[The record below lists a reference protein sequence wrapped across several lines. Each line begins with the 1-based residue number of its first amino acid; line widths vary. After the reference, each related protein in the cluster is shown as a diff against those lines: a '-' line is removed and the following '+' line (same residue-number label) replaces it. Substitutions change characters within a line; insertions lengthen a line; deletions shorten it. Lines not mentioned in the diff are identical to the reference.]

1 MPPTASSPLRTPAGL
16 VGPLA
21 ALLAFALYSSHDA
34 LVKYL
39 GASYSVF
46 QILFFSALLSFPLAV
61 IMLLRDPVPGTLL
74 PRHPG
79 WSLVRTL
86 SMVTGWAGAFYAFS
100 VLPMAQTYAML
111 FSTPLL
117 ITLLAIP
124 VLGERVGWHRG
135 LAVMVGL
142 AGVLVVLRPGGTEL
156 SLGHAAALLAAFCSA
171 MSSVVVRRI
180 GRDERAAV
188 LMLYPMVAAV
198 LVMGALLPLVYVPVE
213 LADLGAMA
221 VVAVLA
227 FLAALLIIMAY
238 RHAEAS
244 VVAPM
249 QYSQMIWA
257 VVFGWLF
264 FTESPDGWTLAG
276 AALIIASGLY
286 ILFREGRR
294 NVSAHRPVLGTGG
307 RVGTTTAP
315 VNTGAIN
322 ANGAATGT
330 PRHPGPQND

>member
-1 MPPTASSPLRTPAGL
+1 MPSPVSPLLRLPAGL
-16 VGPLA
+16 AGPLA
-21 ALLAFALYSSHDA
+21 ALLAFALYSTHDA
-34 LVKYL
+34 VVKHL

-61 IMLLRDPVPGTLL
+61 VMLLRDPVPGTLL

-79 WSLVRTL
+79 WSLVRTV
-86 SMVTGWAGAFYAFS
+86 SMVTGWASVFYAFS
-100 VLPMAQTYAML
+100 VLPLAQTYAIL
-111 FSTPLL
+111 FSTPLM
-117 ITLLAIP
+117 ITMLAIP

-135 LAVMVGL
+135 VAVAVGM

-156 SLGHAAALLAAFCSA
+156 SPGHAAALLAALCSA

-227 FLAALLIIMAY
+227 FAAALLIIAAY
-238 RHAEAS
+238 RRAEAS

-257 VVFGWLF
+257 AIFGWLF
-264 FTESPDGWTLAG
+264 FSESPDGWTIAG

-286 ILFREGRR
+286 ILFREGRA
-294 NVSAHRPVLGTGG
+294 NVSANQPVLGTGG
-307 RVGTTTAP
+307 RIATATAP
-315 VNTGAIN
+315 EG
-322 ANGAATGT
+322 
-330 PRHPGPQND
+330 PRPEQGSGRA

>member
-1 MPPTASSPLRTPAGL
+1 MPSPFSLLLRLPAGL

-21 ALLAFALYSSHDA
+21 GLLAFALYSTHDA
-34 LVKYL
+34 VVKHL

-61 IMLLRDPVPGTLL
+61 VMLLRDPVPGTLL

-79 WSLVRTL
+79 WSLVRTVF
-86 SMVTGWAGAFYAFS
+86 MVTGWASVFYAFS
-100 VLPMAQTYAML
+100 VLPLAQTYAIL
-111 FSTPLL
+111 FSTPLM

-135 LAVMVGL
+135 LAVAVGM

-156 SLGHAAALLAAFCSA
+156 SPGHAAALLAALCSA

-227 FLAALLIIMAY
+227 FAAALLIIAAY
-238 RHAEAS
+238 RRAEAS

-257 VVFGWLF
+257 TILGWLF
-264 FTESPDGWTLAG
+264 FSESPDAWTIAG

-286 ILFREGRR
+286 ILFREGRA
-294 NVSAHRPVLGTGG
+294 NVSANQPVLGTGG
-307 RVGTTTAP
+307 RIATATAP
-315 VNTGAIN
+315 EGPRPEQGAQE
-322 ANGAATGT
+322 G
-330 PRHPGPQND
+330 